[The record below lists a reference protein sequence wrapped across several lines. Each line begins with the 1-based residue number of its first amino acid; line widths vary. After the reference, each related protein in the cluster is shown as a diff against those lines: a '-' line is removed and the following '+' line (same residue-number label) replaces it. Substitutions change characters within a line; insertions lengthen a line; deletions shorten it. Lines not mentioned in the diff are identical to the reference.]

1 MKEKIPDIL
10 KQLGNSDDIITKEVA
25 LYESCVTLLYCE
37 TVVSSD
43 LVNRYLLDAT
53 AKASFLHVPIPDEKA
68 FFMQV
73 VPGLNVKE
81 IELKDVPFYLLN
93 GFVIIFGTNF
103 IIAIETRAML
113 DSGVQPSQNEKVLE
127 GPKDAFTENIEKNIG
142 LIRKRL
148 PVPDLRVKSSLIGRN
163 SKTKLSYCY
172 MESIANPKLVQR
184 LVQKLNAIDIDFVSD
199 NNQLKVLLRESGMPT
214 MYATERPDKVVEAL
228 SEGKIVVLLNGS
240 PYVLLMPMFFPD
252 FFKTSDDYYQ
262 HFAFTLFN
270 RIIRGIAFF
279 LAIFLPGIFVAVT
292 THNYDSLNLP
302 LLIIFYAQRVNVPFP
317 AFIEA
322 LLLILSFEILRESDL
337 RSPSSMSAAMSIVG
351 ALVLGQAAVDAG
363 IVSPITVIV
372 VAFTSI
378 CSLVFTDI
386 DFMNGIRSWRFI
398 FILASSILGII
409 GILSFAI
416 IWLVKLSS
424 LENLETSYLSPFAP
438 FSKKDQNNAI
448 YKAPEEKLIN
458 RPNYISTLNPH
469 RQRRSK

>member
-81 IELKDVPFYLLN
+81 TKLKDVPFYLLN

-172 MESIANPKLVQR
+172 MESIANSKLVQR

-214 MYATERPDKVVEAL
+214 ML
-228 SEGKIVVLLNGS
+228 S
-240 PYVLLMPMFFPD
+240 
-252 FFKTSDDYYQ
+252 
-262 HFAFTLFN
+262 
-270 RIIRGIAFF
+270 
-279 LAIFLPGIFVAVT
+279 
-292 THNYDSLNLP
+292 
-302 LLIIFYAQRVNVPFP
+302 LIHI
-317 AFIEA
+317 
-322 LLLILSFEILRESDL
+322 
-337 RSPSSMSAAMSIVG
+337 
-351 ALVLGQAAVDAG
+351 
-363 IVSPITVIV
+363 
-372 VAFTSI
+372 
-378 CSLVFTDI
+378 
-386 DFMNGIRSWRFI
+386 
-398 FILASSILGII
+398 
-409 GILSFAI
+409 
-416 IWLVKLSS
+416 
-424 LENLETSYLSPFAP
+424 
-438 FSKKDQNNAI
+438 
-448 YKAPEEKLIN
+448 
-458 RPNYISTLNPH
+458 
-469 RQRRSK
+469 

>member
-1 MKEKIPDIL
+1 MVKSMKEKIPDIL

-127 GPKDAFTENIEKNIG
+127 GPKDAFTENIVKNIG

-172 MESIANPKLVQR
+172 MESIANSKLVQR

-322 LLLILSFEILRESDL
+322 LLLILSFEILRESD
-337 RSPSSMSAAMSIVG
+337 
-351 ALVLGQAAVDAG
+351 
-363 IVSPITVIV
+363 
-372 VAFTSI
+372 
-378 CSLVFTDI
+378 
-386 DFMNGIRSWRFI
+386 IRSSLGNSI
-398 FILASSILGII
+398 SILGGII
-409 GILSFAI
+409 LGSAAVSAGIISPIMIIVIAI
-416 IWLVKLSS
+416 SIIAGLIFPSTDFNYLIRTYRMILLLLGALFGLFGVFMGFVLLMYQISVTTVFS
-424 LENLETSYLSPFAP
+424 LPYFYPIVPLKKEEVTSRFRYRNFLLA
-438 FSKKDQNNAI
+438 KK
-448 YKAPEEKLIN
+448 N
-458 RPNYISTLNPH
+458 R
-469 RQRRSK
+469 RRSS